1 MYQEKNVYIKY
12 SASSIRH
19 GGIDQVGELQW
30 APGELK
36 KKEKKKK
43 ETRTTP
49 SIRPSS
55 STSKALKVPC
65 QAWLYIFFHQAFG
78 WIYYKTNKQKPNNIW
93 SRFLFRKHLLPRLPR
108 PFLMY
113 VVMVNPYH
121 SMSSQANVKMIMQ
134 I

>member
-1 MYQEKNVYIKY
+1 MYIKY

-55 STSKALKVPC
+55 STSKALKIPC
-65 QAWLYIFFHQAFG
+65 QA
-78 WIYYKTNKQKPNNIW
+78 
-93 SRFLFRKHLLPRLPR
+93 
-108 PFLMY
+108 
-113 VVMVNPYH
+113 
-121 SMSSQANVKMIMQ
+121 
-134 I
+134 